1 MSDTIHASQSQKPA
15 SFTLYPL
22 DSLTGILE
30 RITFHNEENGYTVAR
45 VAVEGARDLV
55 TIVGNFSNPIVGEC
69 LCCEGRWVAHRE
81 FGRQFSVERYST
93 TKPATAFAIE
103 KYLGSGLIK
112 GIGPV
117 MAKRMVELFGLDT
130 LDLIETTPR
139 KLLRVQGIGEKRVEM
154 IQKAWAEQRE
164 IRNVMLFL
172 QGHGVSAT
180 FAVKIY
186 KTYGDR
192 AIATVEENPYRLAQD
207 IWGIGFRTADK
218 IAQQMGIAL
227 DSERRLEA
235 GLLYT
240 LSEATEFGHL
250 YLPEPKLLQSAAEI
264 LSVEPEKL
272 VPVLETMAAAQAVLA
287 EDIPEIEMAGRP
299 MRAFYHPALYYT
311 EVGLAAQLRRRLA
324 LPPTR
329 PLSREKITV
338 WLAKQEQEL
347 AISLSDEQRE
357 AVALSLENRIL
368 VLTGGPGTG
377 KTLTTNLIARA
388 FDAQKKRLLLV
399 SPTGRAAK
407 RLSEVTGRE
416 AQTIHRLLKF
426 DPATHSFQFND
437 TNPLPCDVLIAD
449 EVSMLDAV
457 LANNLLK
464 AIPEPAQII
473 FVGDSD
479 QLPSVGAGNV
489 LGDLLDSGVV
499 PAIRLT
505 QVFRQAQESLVV
517 SNAHRIRR
525 GEFPLLVPPRERE
538 GKNCLFVEVEDI
550 TREPTLQELEEKTKE
565 GALDPD
571 NPSLRTLVKS
581 GAEVGAEQVVKLV
594 RRSLPALGFRGDD
607 IQVLSAMHRGTL
619 GVGYL
624 NDLLQEAL
632 NPADPTGRRPEL
644 VRGSRRFRVGDRVIQ
659 LVNNYD
665 KNVYNGD
672 VGMVVEIK
680 PEDQLLRVR
689 FPEGIVEYDFAD
701 YDELQLSYAMSIHK
715 SQGSEYRAVVLVL
728 HSSQY
733 MMLQR
738 NLLYTGLTRARDLC
752 IVVGDKRAIGRAVKN
767 DKTTR
772 RYTRLAERLRAT
784 DESTLAPPDR
794 LL

>member
-1 MSDTIHASQSQKPA
+1 MRYETYSPQSEPA
-15 SFTLYPL
+15 AAAQERQPL
-22 DSLTGILE
+22 ETLTGVLE
-30 RITFHNEENGYTVAR
+30 RLTFHNEENGYTVAR

-55 TIVGNFSNPIVGEC
+55 TVVGNFSNPIVGES
-69 LCCEGRWVAHRE
+69 LFCEGRWISHRE
-81 FGRQFSVERYST
+81 FGRQFQVERYST
-93 TKPATAFAIE
+93 TQPATAFAIK

-117 MAKRMVELFGLDT
+117 MAERMVDLFGTDT
-130 LDLIETTPR
+130 LDIIEKEPR

-154 IQKAWAEQRE
+154 IQKAWDEQRE

-186 KTYGDR
+186 KTYGDKS
-192 AIATVEENPYRLAQD
+192 IATVEENPYRLAQD
-207 IWGIGFRTADK
+207 IWGIGFKTADK
-218 IAQQMGIAL
+218 IAQQLGFAV

-240 LSEATEFGHL
+240 LSEATDFGHL

-264 LSVEPEKL
+264 LGVEPEQL
-272 VPVLETMAAAQAVLA
+272 APVLETMAAAQAVIA
-287 EDIPEIEMAGRP
+287 EEIPGIEMAGRP

-311 EVGLAAQLRRRLA
+311 EIGLAAQLRRRLL
-324 LPPTR
+324 LPPSK
-329 PLSREKITV
+329 PLSREKIAA
-338 WLAKQEQEL
+338 WLEKQEQ
-347 AISLSDEQRE
+347 AQGITLSQEQRE
-357 AVALSLENRIL
+357 AVALALENRLLI
-368 VLTGGPGTG
+368 LTGGPGTG

-464 AIPEPAQII
+464 AVPEPAQIV

-499 PAIRLT
+499 PSIRLT
-505 QVFRQAQESLVV
+505 QVFRQAQESLIVT
-517 SNAHRIRR
+517 NAHRIRE
-525 GEFPLLVPPRERE
+525 GKFPQLVPPKERE
-538 GKNCLFVEVEDI
+538 GKNCLWIEA
-550 TREPTLQELEEKTKE
+550 EE
-565 GALDPD
+565 
-571 NPSLRTLVKS
+571 S
-581 GAEVGAEQVVKLV
+581 AEGAEQVVKLV
-594 RRSLPALGFRGDD
+594 RRSLPALGYRGDD

-624 NDLLQEAL
+624 NELLQEAL

-644 VRGSRRFRVGDRVIQ
+644 VRGSRRFRIGDRVIQ

-672 VGMVVEIK
+672 VGTICDIR
-680 PEDQLLRVR
+680 PDDQLIAVR
-689 FPEGIVEYDFAD
+689 FPEGVVEYDFSD
-701 YDELQLSYAMSIHK
+701 YDELQLAYAMSIHK
-715 SQGSEYRAVVLVL
+715 AQGSEYRAVVMVM

-752 IVVGDKRAIGRAVKN
+752 ILVGDKRAIGRAVKN

-772 RYTRLAERLRAT
+772 RYTRLAERLRDT
-784 DESTLAPPDR
+784 DEATLIPPDR